1 MKKLML
7 AFLFIFLNF
16 NLNLN
21 EHTLNLLPAFVGYI
35 FMYQGI
41 KELIYEIPRYA
52 KMQKFVIVMGACT
65 AVEWVLNL
73 LGVSIGIG
81 FAVFASAYSL
91 VLTFISFYISYH
103 IVKGISDVERAN
115 SYPLGGEKLE
125 KTWLVLVIC
134 NGAGSALALI
144 SVLGIYAM
152 ALLALVFAI
161 VALVAIICFLVF
173 FNATKNEYYKMKA
186 VMAQN
191 MTMNADMG
199 AKNAENKEE
208 TQETIE

>member
-7 AFLFIFLNF
+7 AFLFIFLNL

-52 KMQKFVIVMGACT
+52 KVQKFVIVMGACT

-91 VLTFISFYISYH
+91 VFTFISFYISYH

-191 MTMNADMG
+191 MAMNADMG

>member
-1 MKKLML
+1 MSKIML
-7 AFLFIFLNF
+7 SFLFIFLNF

-52 KMQKFVIVMGACT
+52 KVQKFVIVMGACT

-191 MTMNADMG
+191 MAMNAYMEE
-199 AKNAENKEE
+199 KNAENKEE